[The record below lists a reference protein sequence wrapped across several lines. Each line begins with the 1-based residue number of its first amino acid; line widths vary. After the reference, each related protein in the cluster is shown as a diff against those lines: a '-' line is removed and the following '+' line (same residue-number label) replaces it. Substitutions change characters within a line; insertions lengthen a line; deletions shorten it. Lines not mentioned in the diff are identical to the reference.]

1 MLFSGKTMIK
11 KKTKGFSLLEVMFA
25 IVFIG
30 SSFAIIF
37 SLMTHFIKITNNI
50 TDKSNNIVENKIVFS
65 ENDPMFFSRDE
76 KEDKNNNKKFEKKE
90 ISKNSNLSKYENLIQ
105 VDVVKK
111 NNEKNENNFKNNTFK
126 QALYKVE
133 LEKKQ
138 EKNDIQ

>member
-1 MLFSGKTMIK
+1 
-11 KKTKGFSLLEVMFA
+11 
-25 IVFIG
+25 
-30 SSFAIIF
+30 
-37 SLMTHFIKITNNI
+37 
-50 TDKSNNIVENKIVFS
+50 
-65 ENDPMFFSRDE
+65 MFFSRDE

-105 VDVVKK
+105 VDEVKK
-111 NNEKNENNFKNNTFK
+111 NNEKNEDKFKNNTFK